1 MRGALAVAL
10 VTAAVALAVR
20 PGAAAAQQPGA
31 AAPTAGMPVPVPG
44 GRVDSIAIEGNHRVT
59 RATIVAAAAIPLKT
73 PIGFR
78 DVQRAL
84 HNLFDT
90 GEFDSLSISR
100 EVGPDSAEIL
110 LIHVAERPI
119 LSRVTVRGPDQLSQ
133 HSVRDLVEMPA
144 GRPLNPGWVER
155 ARQRIDSMYEAEG
168 YYLATVKPQII
179 PVDSQHVR
187 VVLDIDEGRR
197 IAISAVRVE
206 GVHAFPVSEV
216 VAQMKT
222 RPEGFWWFR
231 KGEYDKDQV
240 RRDVE
245 ERLPTFYGS
254 HGYVDFRVTHDTL
267 LVEHGNGKATLVVT
281 VDEGRPYLVGSVN
294 VTGNHR
300 FSTEEVLALNPFA
313 LQRSGGLRCL
323 LKSCGGPVYFD
334 QARWDDA
341 TGKLKTQY
349 SNQGYIYADIEPQI
363 QRIEPADSTGT
374 PVVNLTWNITEGR
387 PALVNKIE
395 IEGND
400 VTHERVIREAL
411 VILPG
416 DVFAQDRVIKSYQN
430 ISNLGFFQQPL
441 PFPDTRPV
449 NPSDPYSDIDLIF
462 KVTEKRTGNVNFGAS
477 MGQGT
482 GLGGFLGLDEPN
494 LFGEGKK
501 GHVQWQF
508 GANINEL
515 DLSYSD
521 PSLGGSLVSGTV
533 GLHDTR
539 TRYTIA
545 DLGQI
550 TSRGIQLQLGL
561 PVFHDRYSRLFP
573 SYALDFESYTGNSA
587 LLAGTLRCLSCMRS
601 TLGLTFVRDTRVDLP
616 FATGGSM
623 HSVALSTNGGILGGS
638 ATFQKLDLEGHWYA
652 PAGTIGGTGGPAGG
666 GVHLVLGLSS
676 KAGFVF
682 GDAGPFFDQLYTMGG
697 TQYGIPLRGYDEFSI
712 TPSGFNPNASTG
724 GVPRS
729 AFGRSYFAATAEFG
743 MRFSQAIYGSFFYD
757 VGNVWATP
765 QAFNPTRLFRGA
777 GFGVAVITPLGPLG
791 LDLGYGFDKVNTL
804 GQPAPGWKLHFKIG
818 NFFQ

>member
-1 MRGALAVAL
+1 MRGPRALAL
-10 VTAAVALAVR
+10 LTAAVALAGW
-20 PGAAAAQQPGA
+20 PGRAAAQQPTGL
-31 AAPTAGMPVPVPG
+31 PEPVPG
-44 GRVDSIAIEGNHRVT
+44 GRVDSIAVAGNHRVT
-59 RATIVAAAAIPLKT
+59 RATIVATAAIPLKT

-78 DVQRAL
+78 DIQRAL
-84 HNLFDT
+84 QNLYAT
-90 GEFDSLSISR
+90 GDFDSMSVAR
-100 EVGPDSAEIL
+100 QVGPDSAEIL
-110 LIHVAERPI
+110 VIRVTERPI
-119 LSRVTVRGPDQLSQ
+119 LSRLTIRGPDQLSE
-133 HSVRDLVEMPA
+133 HSVRDLIEIPVN
-144 GRPLNPGWVER
+144 RPLNPGTIAR
-155 ARQRIDSMYEAEG
+155 ARQRIDSMYQAEG
-168 YYLATVKPQII
+168 YYLANAKADVI

-187 VVLDIDEGRR
+187 LVLDVDEGRR
-197 IAISAVRVE
+197 VAIAAVEVE
-206 GVHAFPVSEV
+206 GAHAFPAAEV

-231 KGEYDKDQV
+231 RGSYDKDEL

-254 HGYVDFRVTHDTL
+254 HGYVDFRVVHDTL
-267 LVEHGNGKATLVVT
+267 LVQPGTGKATLMVQVE
-281 VDEGRPYLVGSVN
+281 EGRPYEVGTVK
-294 VTGNHR
+294 VIGNHR

-313 LQRSGGLRCL
+313 AQKAGGLRCVL
-323 LKSCGGPVYFD
+323 HDCGGTVWFD
-334 QARWDDA
+334 QQRWDDA
-341 TGKLKTQY
+341 TTKLKTQY
-349 SNQGYIYADIEPQI
+349 SNEGYIYAEVQPQI
-363 QRIEPADSTGT
+363 ERVEPADSTGWPT
-374 PVVNLTWNITEGR
+374 VNLTWNITEGR

-395 IEGND
+395 IVGND

-416 DVFAQDRVIKSYQN
+416 DVFAQNRVIKSYQN
-430 ISNLGFFQQPL
+430 ISNLGFFSQPL
-441 PFPDTRPV
+441 PFPDTKPV

-550 TSRGIQLQLGL
+550 TSKGGSIQIGL

-573 SYALDFESYTGNSA
+573 SYAIDFESYSGNSA
-587 LLAGTLRCLSCMRS
+587 LLAGSLRCVSCMRS
-601 TLGLTFVRDTRVDLP
+601 TIALTFARDTRTDLP
-616 FATGGSM
+616 FATAGSM
-623 HSVALSTNGGILGGS
+623 HSISLATNGGILGGT
-638 ATFQKLDLEGHWYA
+638 ANFQKLDLEGHWYA
-652 PAGTIGGTGGPAGG
+652 PAGMIGGGGGPAGG
-666 GVHLVLGLSS
+666 GVHLVLALTT

-743 MRFSQAIYGSFFYD
+743 MRFSQSIYGSFFYD
-757 VGNVWATP
+757 VGNVWASAA
-765 QAFNPTRLFRGA
+765 AFNPTRLFRGA
-777 GFGVAVITPLGPLG
+777 GFGVAVISPLGPLG
-791 LDLGYGFDKVNTL
+791 LDLGYGFDKINSL

>member
-1 MRGALAVAL
+1 
-10 VTAAVALAVR
+10 
-20 PGAAAAQQPGA
+20 
-31 AAPTAGMPVPVPG
+31 
-44 GRVDSIAIEGNHRVT
+44 
-59 RATIVAAAAIPLKT
+59 
-73 PIGFR
+73 
-78 DVQRAL
+78 
-84 HNLFDT
+84 
-90 GEFDSLSISR
+90 
-100 EVGPDSAEIL
+100 
-110 LIHVAERPI
+110 
-119 LSRVTVRGPDQLSQ
+119 
-133 HSVRDLVEMPA
+133 
-144 GRPLNPGWVER
+144 
-155 ARQRIDSMYEAEG
+155 MYEAEG
-168 YYLATVKPQII
+168 YYLASVKPQVI
-179 PVDSQHVR
+179 PVDSEHVR
-187 VVLDIDEGRR
+187 VVLDVDEGRR
-197 IAISAVRVE
+197 VAISAVRIE
-206 GVHAFPVSEV
+206 GAHAFPVSEV

-231 KGEYDKDQV
+231 KGEYEKDEL
-240 RRDVE
+240 RKDVE
-245 ERLPTFYGS
+245 ERLPTFYGT
-254 HGYVDFRVTHDTL
+254 HGYVDFRVLHDTL
-267 LVEHGNGKATLVVT
+267 LVNHGSGKATLVVS
-281 VDEGRPYLVGSVN
+281 VDEGRPYEVGAVK
-294 VTGNHR
+294 VVGNHR
-300 FSTEEVLALNPFA
+300 FSTEEVLNLNPFA
-313 LQRSGGLRCL
+313 SPRSGGLRCL
-323 LKSCGGPVYFD
+323 LKSCGGPVWFD
-334 QARWDDA
+334 QQRWDDA
-341 TGKLKTQY
+341 TTKLKTQY

-363 QRIEPADSTGT
+363 ERVEPADSTGWPT
-374 PVVNLTWNITEGR
+374 VNLTWNITEGR

-462 KVTEKRTGNVNFGAS
+462 KVQEKRTGNVNFGAS

-482 GLGGFLGLDEPN
+482 GVGGFLGLDEPN

-501 GHVQWQF
+501 GHIQWQF
-508 GANINEL
+508 GANLNQL

-521 PSLGGSLVSGTV
+521 PSLGGSLVSGTL

-550 TSRGIQLQLGL
+550 TSRGGSIQVGL
-561 PVFHDRYSRLFP
+561 PVLHDRYSRLFP
-573 SYALDFESYTGNSA
+573 SYSIDFESYTGNSA
-587 LLAGTLRCLSCMRS
+587 LLAGSLRCASCMRS
-601 TLGLTFVRDTRVDLP
+601 TFALAFVRDTRAVLP
-616 FATGGSM
+616 FPTSGSM
-623 HSVALSTNGGILGGS
+623 HSVTISTNGGILGGS

-652 PAGTIGGTGGPAGG
+652 PAGQVGG
-666 GVHLVLGLSS
+666 GGQPGGGIQLVLGLST

-682 GDAGPFFDQLYTMGG
+682 GNAGPFFDQLYTMGG

-712 TPSGFNPNASTG
+712 TPQGFNPNASTG

-729 AFGRSYFAATAEFG
+729 AFGRSYFASTAEFG
-743 MRFSQAIYGSFFYD
+743 LRFSQSIYGSFFYD
-757 VGNVWATP
+757 VGNVWAS
-765 QAFNPTRLFRGA
+765 ASDFNPTRLFRGA

-791 LDLGYGFDKVNTL
+791 LDLGYGFDRLNSL